1 MAKSLSAAIDFDHLS
16 LYDQGLRGKVA
27 KKTEIPKNV
36 SELQNDRNYQTN
48 TEVTNSINTALEDY
62 TPTDELPENLSDFNN
77 DEDYQSGTEV
87 DTKISDAL
95 QSYTPTD
102 DLPENLSD
110 FYNDQDFQSGT
121 EVDTKISEA
130 LQSSGFQT
138 GSEVDAAIQA
148 KATEAEWQSLTQV
161 TNAINEAIKDVVGV
175 KFEVVQELPGEGK
188 PGVIYL
194 KKSSIDGGDYAE
206 YIWIET
212 DSGGIFEMLG
222 TAGNVDLTGYVK
234 QDDITVA
241 SNSQITGLLAGW
253 E

>member
-1 MAKSLSAAIDFDHLS
+1 MAKTLESAIDFDHLS

-27 KKTEIPKNV
+27 KKSDLPTKLGD
-36 SELQNDRNYQTN
+36 LQNDQNYQSADQ
-48 TEVTNSINTALEDY
+48 VTTKINDALESY
-62 TPTDELPENLSDFNN
+62 TPTDELPTDLSEF
-77 DEDYQSGTEV
+77 
-87 DTKISDAL
+87 
-95 QSYTPTD
+95 
-102 DLPENLSD
+102 
-110 FYNDQDFQSGT
+110 FNDQDYQSGT

-161 TNAINEAIKDVVGV
+161 TNAINDAIKDVVGV
-175 KFEVVQELPGEGK
+175 KFEVVPELPGEGK

-194 KKSSIDGGDYAE
+194 KKNAGDTEDYAE
-206 YIWIET
+206 YIWIDT
-212 DSGGIFEMLG
+212 DSGGKFEMLG
-222 TAGNVDLTGYVK
+222 TAGNVDLTGYIK
-234 QDDITVA
+234 TEDITVA

>member
-1 MAKSLSAAIDFDHLS
+1 MAKTLESAIDFDHLS

-27 KKTEIPKNV
+27 KKSDVPTKLGD
-36 SELQNDRNYQTN
+36 LQNDKNYQTN
-48 TEVTNSINTALEDY
+48 AEVTDSINTALEDY
-62 TPTDELPENLSDFNN
+62 TPTEE
-77 DEDYQSGTEV
+77 
-87 DTKISDAL
+87 
-95 QSYTPTD
+95 
-102 DLPENLSD
+102 LPENLSD
-110 FYNDQDFQSGT
+110 FYNDQDYQSGT

-175 KFEVVQELPGEGK
+175 KFEVVEELPAEGK

-194 KKSSIDGGDYAE
+194 KKNAGDTDDYAE
-206 YIWIET
+206 YIYVET
-212 DSGGIFEMLG
+212 GNGGKFEMLG
-222 TAGNVDLTGYVK
+222 TAGNVDLTSYVK
-234 QDDITVA
+234 ESDITVA
-241 SNSQITGLLAGW
+241 SNAQITGLLAGW